1 MRNDTHDKSTQDNE
15 ELSFISLA
23 AATANAVRW
32 LMKVDEE
39 KQEETGRDSN
49 AGKTNKQSPED
60 ESRYIDTRLKEIAA
74 WERRF
79 SRGRFT
85 RRTSHD

>member
-49 AGKTNKQSPED
+49 AGNANKQSPED
-60 ESRYIDTRLKEIAA
+60 ESRYIQHRLKEIAA
-74 WERRF
+74 WEKRQK
-79 SRGRFT
+79 GIKT
-85 RRTSHD
+85 